1 MPALEGRRTL
11 VGQLTGEVVVVH
23 SSLNGV
29 SVVVFPEI
37 QIFISANISQEFPH
51 ALLTLL
57 GAQQISVGC

>member
-11 VGQLTGEVVVVH
+11 VGQLAGEVVVVH

-37 QIFISANISQEFPH
+37 QVFISANISQSFPI
-51 ALLTLL
+51 LYSLC
-57 GAQQISVGC
+57 SEPNR